1 MSKFI
6 NIHPFMQGLFDEAGT
21 ARRAAEIGQGILAAR
36 SLRLTDIA
44 VAMRGNSTAS
54 YKRIQRF
61 IKEADP
67 RQALW
72 RLFQEQAEF
81 VIGDPTEIERPQA
94 WKTDYVGTLKD
105 GKTKGFW
112 ALLLATPYRGRAIP
126 CGLMTYSSK
135 TIAMNQ
141 DSRNQNHF
149 RSFEGLKDLLGERP
163 LVLDR
168 EFSYL
173 ELLLCLNEEQVN
185 FVIRL
190 NLGAIHPSSGMRKV
204 RKLV

>member
-6 NIHPFMQGLFDEAGT
+6 NIQPFKQGLFDDKGT
-21 ARRAAEIGQGILAAR
+21 ARRAAEIGQGILATR

-61 IKEADP
+61 IKDEDP

-94 WKTDYVGTLKD
+94 WKTEYVGTLKD

-126 CGLMTYSSK
+126 CGLITYSSK

-141 DSRNQNHF
+141 DFAQS
-149 RSFEGLKDLLGERP
+149 KP
-163 LVLDR
+163 
-168 EFSYL
+168 FSSL
-173 ELLLCLNEEQVN
+173 
-185 FVIRL
+185 
-190 NLGAIHPSSGMRKV
+190 
-204 RKLV
+204 